1 MTTPG
6 AEPAPTV
13 DTMNHDDPE
22 DQIAAQAEVFDEA
35 LISGEVLS
43 ETQCQKH
50 KSNAARSRPRT
61 AN

>member
-1 MTTPG
+1 MPSFIFVAVILVG
-6 AEPAPTV
+6 INVVGINLVAINVNLVRVRNA
-13 DTMNHDDPE
+13 M
-22 DQIAAQAEVFDEA
+22 
-35 LISGEVLS
+35 S